1 LREGVGVCLGLTLLA
16 FCQPLTSPT
25 SGTFSI
31 VAFDPKTG
39 DLGVAVASRVLAV
52 GAVVPYAQAG
62 VGAIATQ
69 AFANTTYGPK
79 GLALLRKGLTPEQV
93 LKRLLAEDKD
103 REHRQVGIVDAKGR
117 AAFTGKKCLPW
128 AGHLVGKG
136 YAVQGNIL
144 AGEQVVKAMAQAF
157 ENTKGELAERLMA
170 ALEAGESAGG
180 DARGKQSA
188 ALLVV
193 RKGGGYGGF
202 DDRYIDLRVDDH
214 PEPVKE
220 LRRLLTM
227 KLAWARLSEA
237 ARWRRKGDLQKAAE
251 VLQEAIRRF
260 PDQAVLHYDLAC
272 YLALLGRKEGA
283 LKELEIALQRDP
295 NLKALAQKDDDLRSL
310 RGDPRFEKVGA
321 LRRGGDEA
329 WRTVAPFFLRPQPC
343 RCRQRVAGQ
352 GVGAG
357 NGRGHHSRH
366 HRGAEA
372 YLAHDDPAN
381 HAYRGKT
388 NRNKSMFGPPGT
400 RVCLSPAP
408 SLLPE
413 RRDRT

>member
-1 LREGVGVCLGLTLLA
+1 
-16 FCQPLTSPT
+16 
-25 SGTFSI
+25 
-31 VAFDPKTG
+31 
-39 DLGVAVASRVLAV
+39 
-52 GAVVPYAQAG
+52 
-62 VGAIATQ
+62 
-69 AFANTTYGPK
+69 
-79 GLALLRKGLTPEQV
+79 LALLRKGLTPEQV

-117 AAFTGKKCLPW
+117 AAAFTGKKCLPW

-157 ENTKGELAERLMA
+157 ESTRGELAERLMA

-260 PDQAVLHYDLAC
+260 PDQAVLRYDLAC
-272 YLALLGRKEGA
+272 YLALLGRKEEA
-283 LKELEIALQRDP
+283 LKELEIALQSDP

-310 RGDPRFEKVGA
+310 RGDPRFEKLV
-321 LRRGGDEA
+321 R
-329 WRTVAPFFLRPQPC
+329 
-343 RCRQRVAGQ
+343 
-352 GVGAG
+352 
-357 NGRGHHSRH
+357 
-366 HRGAEA
+366 
-372 YLAHDDPAN
+372 
-381 HAYRGKT
+381 
-388 NRNKSMFGPPGT
+388 
-400 RVCLSPAP
+400 
-408 SLLPE
+408 
-413 RRDRT
+413 

>member
-1 LREGVGVCLGLTLLA
+1 
-16 FCQPLTSPT
+16 LTSPT

-117 AAFTGKKCLPW
+117 AIAFTGKKCLPW

-227 KLAWARLSEA
+227 KLAWARLLEA

-310 RGDPRFEKVGA
+310 RGDPRFEKLV
-321 LRRGGDEA
+321 R
-329 WRTVAPFFLRPQPC
+329 
-343 RCRQRVAGQ
+343 
-352 GVGAG
+352 
-357 NGRGHHSRH
+357 
-366 HRGAEA
+366 
-372 YLAHDDPAN
+372 
-381 HAYRGKT
+381 
-388 NRNKSMFGPPGT
+388 
-400 RVCLSPAP
+400 
-408 SLLPE
+408 
-413 RRDRT
+413 

>member
-117 AAFTGKKCLPW
+117 AIAFTGKKCLPW

-310 RGDPRFEKVGA
+310 RGDPRFEKLV
-321 LRRGGDEA
+321 R
-329 WRTVAPFFLRPQPC
+329 
-343 RCRQRVAGQ
+343 
-352 GVGAG
+352 
-357 NGRGHHSRH
+357 
-366 HRGAEA
+366 
-372 YLAHDDPAN
+372 
-381 HAYRGKT
+381 
-388 NRNKSMFGPPGT
+388 
-400 RVCLSPAP
+400 
-408 SLLPE
+408 
-413 RRDRT
+413 

>member
-16 FCQPLTSPT
+16 FCQPATSPT

-117 AAFTGKKCLPW
+117 AIAFTGKKCLPW

-157 ENTKGELAERLMA
+157 ESTKGELAERLMA

-272 YLALLGRKEGA
+272 YLALLGRKEEA

-310 RGDPRFEKVGA
+310 RGDPRFEKLV
-321 LRRGGDEA
+321 R
-329 WRTVAPFFLRPQPC
+329 
-343 RCRQRVAGQ
+343 
-352 GVGAG
+352 
-357 NGRGHHSRH
+357 
-366 HRGAEA
+366 
-372 YLAHDDPAN
+372 
-381 HAYRGKT
+381 
-388 NRNKSMFGPPGT
+388 
-400 RVCLSPAP
+400 
-408 SLLPE
+408 
-413 RRDRT
+413 

>member
-1 LREGVGVCLGLTLLA
+1 MAYWLGLTLLA
-16 FCQPLTSPT
+16 FWQPKVELA
-25 SGTFSI
+25 GTFSI

-103 REHRQVGIVDAKGR
+103 REQRQVGIVDAKGR
-117 AAFTGKKCLPW
+117 AAAFTGKKCLPW

-136 YAVQGNIL
+136 YTVQGNIL

-272 YLALLGRKEGA
+272 YLALLGRKEEA

-310 RGDPRFEKVGA
+310 RGDPRFEKLV
-321 LRRGGDEA
+321 R
-329 WRTVAPFFLRPQPC
+329 
-343 RCRQRVAGQ
+343 
-352 GVGAG
+352 
-357 NGRGHHSRH
+357 
-366 HRGAEA
+366 
-372 YLAHDDPAN
+372 
-381 HAYRGKT
+381 
-388 NRNKSMFGPPGT
+388 
-400 RVCLSPAP
+400 
-408 SLLPE
+408 
-413 RRDRT
+413 

>member
-16 FCQPLTSPT
+16 FCQPATSPT

-117 AAFTGKKCLPW
+117 AIAFTGKKCLPW

-227 KLAWARLSEA
+227 KLAWARLLEA

-272 YLALLGRKEGA
+272 YLALLGRKEEA
-283 LKELEIALQRDP
+283 LKELEIALQCDP

-310 RGDPRFEKVGA
+310 RGDPRFEKLV
-321 LRRGGDEA
+321 R
-329 WRTVAPFFLRPQPC
+329 
-343 RCRQRVAGQ
+343 
-352 GVGAG
+352 
-357 NGRGHHSRH
+357 
-366 HRGAEA
+366 
-372 YLAHDDPAN
+372 
-381 HAYRGKT
+381 
-388 NRNKSMFGPPGT
+388 
-400 RVCLSPAP
+400 
-408 SLLPE
+408 
-413 RRDRT
+413 

>member
-1 LREGVGVCLGLTLLA
+1 M
-16 FCQPLTSPT
+16 
-25 SGTFSI
+25 
-31 VAFDPKTG
+31 
-39 DLGVAVASRVLAV
+39 AVASRVLAV
-52 GAVVPYAQAG
+52 GAVVPYAQGG
-62 VGAIATQ
+62 VGAVATQ

-103 REHRQVGIVDAKGR
+103 REQRQVGIVDAKGR
-117 AAFTGKKCLPW
+117 AAAFTGKKCLPW

-136 YAVQGNIL
+136 YTVQGNIL

-157 ENTKGELAERLMA
+157 ESTKGELAERLMA
-170 ALEAGESAGG
+170 ALEAGEAAGG

-237 ARWRRKGDLQKAAE
+237 ARWRRKGNLQKAAE
-251 VLQEAIRRF
+251 VLQEAVRRF

-272 YLALLGRKEGA
+272 YLALLGRKEEA

-310 RGDPRFEKVGA
+310 RGNPRFEKLV
-321 LRRGGDEA
+321 R
-329 WRTVAPFFLRPQPC
+329 
-343 RCRQRVAGQ
+343 
-352 GVGAG
+352 
-357 NGRGHHSRH
+357 
-366 HRGAEA
+366 
-372 YLAHDDPAN
+372 
-381 HAYRGKT
+381 
-388 NRNKSMFGPPGT
+388 
-400 RVCLSPAP
+400 
-408 SLLPE
+408 
-413 RRDRT
+413 

>member
-1 LREGVGVCLGLTLLA
+1 
-16 FCQPLTSPT
+16 
-25 SGTFSI
+25 
-31 VAFDPKTG
+31 
-39 DLGVAVASRVLAV
+39 
-52 GAVVPYAQAG
+52 
-62 VGAIATQ
+62 
-69 AFANTTYGPK
+69 
-79 GLALLRKGLTPEQV
+79 
-93 LKRLLAEDKD
+93 
-103 REHRQVGIVDAKGR
+103 
-117 AAFTGKKCLPW
+117 
-128 AGHLVGKG
+128 
-136 YAVQGNIL
+136 
-144 AGEQVVKAMAQAF
+144 
-157 ENTKGELAERLMA
+157 MA

-237 ARWRRKGDLQKAAE
+237 ARWRQKGDLQKAAE

-310 RGDPRFEKVGA
+310 RGDPRFEKLV
-321 LRRGGDEA
+321 R
-329 WRTVAPFFLRPQPC
+329 
-343 RCRQRVAGQ
+343 
-352 GVGAG
+352 
-357 NGRGHHSRH
+357 
-366 HRGAEA
+366 
-372 YLAHDDPAN
+372 
-381 HAYRGKT
+381 
-388 NRNKSMFGPPGT
+388 
-400 RVCLSPAP
+400 
-408 SLLPE
+408 
-413 RRDRT
+413 

>member
-1 LREGVGVCLGLTLLA
+1 MREGVGVCLGLTLLA
-16 FCQPLTSPT
+16 FCQPATSPT

-117 AAFTGKKCLPW
+117 AAAFTGKKCLPW

-310 RGDPRFEKVGA
+310 RGDPRFEKLV
-321 LRRGGDEA
+321 R
-329 WRTVAPFFLRPQPC
+329 
-343 RCRQRVAGQ
+343 
-352 GVGAG
+352 
-357 NGRGHHSRH
+357 
-366 HRGAEA
+366 
-372 YLAHDDPAN
+372 
-381 HAYRGKT
+381 
-388 NRNKSMFGPPGT
+388 
-400 RVCLSPAP
+400 
-408 SLLPE
+408 
-413 RRDRT
+413 

>member
-1 LREGVGVCLGLTLLA
+1 MREGVGVCLGLTLLA

-117 AAFTGKKCLPW
+117 AIAFTGKKCLPW

-310 RGDPRFEKVGA
+310 RGDPRFEKLV
-321 LRRGGDEA
+321 R
-329 WRTVAPFFLRPQPC
+329 
-343 RCRQRVAGQ
+343 
-352 GVGAG
+352 
-357 NGRGHHSRH
+357 
-366 HRGAEA
+366 
-372 YLAHDDPAN
+372 
-381 HAYRGKT
+381 
-388 NRNKSMFGPPGT
+388 
-400 RVCLSPAP
+400 
-408 SLLPE
+408 
-413 RRDRT
+413 

>member
-117 AAFTGKKCLPW
+117 AIAFTGKKCLPW

-272 YLALLGRKEGA
+272 YLALLGRKEEA

-310 RGDPRFEKVGA
+310 RGDPRFEKLV
-321 LRRGGDEA
+321 R
-329 WRTVAPFFLRPQPC
+329 
-343 RCRQRVAGQ
+343 
-352 GVGAG
+352 
-357 NGRGHHSRH
+357 
-366 HRGAEA
+366 
-372 YLAHDDPAN
+372 
-381 HAYRGKT
+381 
-388 NRNKSMFGPPGT
+388 
-400 RVCLSPAP
+400 
-408 SLLPE
+408 
-413 RRDRT
+413 

>member
-16 FCQPLTSPT
+16 FCQPATSPT

-117 AAFTGKKCLPW
+117 AIAFTGKKCLPW

-260 PDQAVLHYDLAC
+260 PDQAVLYYDLAC

-310 RGDPRFEKVGA
+310 RGDPRFEKLV
-321 LRRGGDEA
+321 R
-329 WRTVAPFFLRPQPC
+329 
-343 RCRQRVAGQ
+343 
-352 GVGAG
+352 
-357 NGRGHHSRH
+357 
-366 HRGAEA
+366 
-372 YLAHDDPAN
+372 
-381 HAYRGKT
+381 
-388 NRNKSMFGPPGT
+388 
-400 RVCLSPAP
+400 
-408 SLLPE
+408 
-413 RRDRT
+413 

>member
-117 AAFTGKKCLPW
+117 AIAFTGKKCLPW

-227 KLAWARLSEA
+227 KLAWARLLEA

-310 RGDPRFEKVGA
+310 RGDPRFEKLV
-321 LRRGGDEA
+321 R
-329 WRTVAPFFLRPQPC
+329 
-343 RCRQRVAGQ
+343 
-352 GVGAG
+352 
-357 NGRGHHSRH
+357 
-366 HRGAEA
+366 
-372 YLAHDDPAN
+372 
-381 HAYRGKT
+381 
-388 NRNKSMFGPPGT
+388 
-400 RVCLSPAP
+400 
-408 SLLPE
+408 
-413 RRDRT
+413 

>member
-117 AAFTGKKCLPW
+117 AIAFTGKKCLPL

-157 ENTKGELAERLMA
+157 ESTKGELAERLMA

-202 DDRYIDLRVDDH
+202 DDRYIDLRVDDN

-237 ARWRRKGDLQKAAE
+237 SRWRRKGDLQKAAE

-260 PDQAVLHYDLAC
+260 PDQAVLYYDLAC

-310 RGDPRFEKVGA
+310 QGDPRFEKLV
-321 LRRGGDEA
+321 R
-329 WRTVAPFFLRPQPC
+329 
-343 RCRQRVAGQ
+343 
-352 GVGAG
+352 
-357 NGRGHHSRH
+357 
-366 HRGAEA
+366 
-372 YLAHDDPAN
+372 
-381 HAYRGKT
+381 
-388 NRNKSMFGPPGT
+388 
-400 RVCLSPAP
+400 
-408 SLLPE
+408 
-413 RRDRT
+413 

>member
-16 FCQPLTSPT
+16 FCQPATSPT

-117 AAFTGKKCLPW
+117 AIAFTGKKCLPW

-310 RGDPRFEKVGA
+310 RGDPRFEKLV
-321 LRRGGDEA
+321 R
-329 WRTVAPFFLRPQPC
+329 
-343 RCRQRVAGQ
+343 
-352 GVGAG
+352 
-357 NGRGHHSRH
+357 
-366 HRGAEA
+366 
-372 YLAHDDPAN
+372 
-381 HAYRGKT
+381 
-388 NRNKSMFGPPGT
+388 
-400 RVCLSPAP
+400 
-408 SLLPE
+408 
-413 RRDRT
+413 

>member
-1 LREGVGVCLGLTLLA
+1 
-16 FCQPLTSPT
+16 LTSPT

-117 AAFTGKKCLPW
+117 AIAFTGKKCLPW

-272 YLALLGRKEGA
+272 YLALLGRKEEA
-283 LKELEIALQRDP
+283 LKELEIALQCDP

-310 RGDPRFEKVGA
+310 RGDPRFEKLV
-321 LRRGGDEA
+321 R
-329 WRTVAPFFLRPQPC
+329 
-343 RCRQRVAGQ
+343 
-352 GVGAG
+352 
-357 NGRGHHSRH
+357 
-366 HRGAEA
+366 
-372 YLAHDDPAN
+372 
-381 HAYRGKT
+381 
-388 NRNKSMFGPPGT
+388 
-400 RVCLSPAP
+400 
-408 SLLPE
+408 
-413 RRDRT
+413 

>member
-1 LREGVGVCLGLTLLA
+1 LREGVGVCLSLTLLA
-16 FCQPLTSPT
+16 FCQPATSPT

-117 AAFTGKKCLPW
+117 AIAFTGKKCLPW

-227 KLAWARLSEA
+227 KLAWARLLEA

-310 RGDPRFEKVGA
+310 RGDPRFEKLV
-321 LRRGGDEA
+321 R
-329 WRTVAPFFLRPQPC
+329 
-343 RCRQRVAGQ
+343 
-352 GVGAG
+352 
-357 NGRGHHSRH
+357 
-366 HRGAEA
+366 
-372 YLAHDDPAN
+372 
-381 HAYRGKT
+381 
-388 NRNKSMFGPPGT
+388 
-400 RVCLSPAP
+400 
-408 SLLPE
+408 
-413 RRDRT
+413 

>member
-16 FCQPLTSPT
+16 FCQPATSPT

-117 AAFTGKKCLPW
+117 AIAFTGKKCLPW

-157 ENTKGELAERLMA
+157 ESTKGELAERLMA

-227 KLAWARLSEA
+227 KLAWARLLEA

-272 YLALLGRKEGA
+272 YLALLGRKEEA
-283 LKELEIALQRDP
+283 LKELEIALQCDP

-310 RGDPRFEKVGA
+310 RGDPRFEKLV
-321 LRRGGDEA
+321 R
-329 WRTVAPFFLRPQPC
+329 
-343 RCRQRVAGQ
+343 
-352 GVGAG
+352 
-357 NGRGHHSRH
+357 
-366 HRGAEA
+366 
-372 YLAHDDPAN
+372 
-381 HAYRGKT
+381 
-388 NRNKSMFGPPGT
+388 
-400 RVCLSPAP
+400 
-408 SLLPE
+408 
-413 RRDRT
+413 